1 MPLPFVKSKTF
12 KTILISALLL
22 LPALAAA
29 RGLVPCGNEGE
40 SPCTIVDIFT
50 LIARVTNWLLMIAG
64 IYAVYKVIGAGFF
77 LVITM
82 GNEEKIAQ
90 QKKALSNAVVGFV
103 FAMMAFMFVNTAV
116 NLLLRSKCKINLSN
130 PLKYLTDGPTCD
142 NNPLNK
148 PK

>member
-1 MPLPFVKSKTF
+1 MPLPFVKSKIF
-12 KTILISALLL
+12 KTILISVLLL

-50 LIARVTNWLLMIAG
+50 LIARVTNWLLMMAG
-64 IYAVYKVIGAGFF
+64 IYAVYQLIFAGFNS
-77 LVITM
+77 VISM
-82 GNEEKIAQ
+82 GNEEKITANR
-90 QKKALSNAVVGFV
+90 KMINNAVVGFV
-103 FAMMAFMFVNTAV
+103 FTMMAFMVVNTAV

-148 PK
+148 

>member
-1 MPLPFVKSKTF
+1 MLLPFVKSKTF
-12 KTILISALLL
+12 KTILIFTLLL

-40 SPCTIVDIFT
+40 SPCTIEDIFA
-50 LIARVTNWLLMIAG
+50 LIARVTNWLLMVAG
-64 IYAVYKVIGAGFF
+64 IYAVCQIIGAGFW

-90 QKKALSNAVVGFV
+90 QKKALNNAVVCFV
-103 FAMMAFMFVNTAV
+103 FAMMAFLIVNTGV
-116 NLLLRSKCKINLSN
+116 NLLFRSKCKINLSN

-148 PK
+148 